1 MIDGGAPVETFDEID
16 STILEA
22 RRRADRGQ
30 VGPVWL
36 IARRQTAGRGRRGR
50 AWVTIDG
57 NLFATLLFATSRPP
71 QELALL
77 SFATG
82 LAIAETLE
90 TFGARAPAT
99 LKWPNDVL
107 IGGAKASGI
116 LLDSGALPGGAGAWA
131 ALGFGVNL
139 AGAPKAIDQP
149 TISLREAMAPDTQ
162 TPEPIEFFATLRP
175 CLEGWSMR
183 LATEGF
189 EPLREAWLA
198 RAHGLGQAARV
209 IQGAEPITGQL
220 VGLSRRGEL
229 ELDTPNGRRLISAG
243 DVYFSSAA

>member
-1 MIDGGAPVETFDEID
+1 MIDGGALVETFEEID

-22 RRRADRGQ
+22 RRRADRGE

-71 QELALL
+71 QDIALL
-77 SFATG
+77 SFAAG

-139 AGAPKAIDQP
+139 AGAPKAIDQA
-149 TISLREAMAPDTQ
+149 TISLREATAPDTQ
-162 TPEPIEFFATLRP
+162 TPEPLEFFAALRP
-175 CLEGWSMR
+175 CLEGWFMR

-220 VGLSRRGEL
+220 VGLSQRGEL
-229 ELDTPNGRRLISAG
+229 ELETPNGRRLISAG